1 MVWERPSVA
10 DLAILGRF
18 MSLQLQNCNFLT
30 FVCNM
35 SACFDKSLVASE
47 ILTSC
52 KYSEAHHFNS
62 DVGCVSV
69 PSGAQGTEESTE
81 LGRS

>member
-1 MVWERPSVA
+1 
-10 DLAILGRF
+10 
-18 MSLQLQNCNFLT
+18 MST
-30 FVCNM
+30 
-35 SACFDKSLVASE
+35 CFDKSFVASE